1 MIATRPP
8 GFEHLLD
15 VLADAE
21 RPLTAREICD
31 RLDERGVDGFETPYR
46 VATVLGR
53 VVERGGPIVVV
64 DGSPYRY
71 RLADADRGN

>member
-15 VLADAE
+15 VLADADG
-21 RPLTAREICD
+21 PLTAREICD
-31 RLDERGVDGFETPYR
+31 RLYERGVDDFETPYR

-64 DGSPYRY
+64 EGSPYRY
-71 RLADADRGN
+71 RLAKSESEH

>member
-15 VLADAE
+15 VLADAD
-21 RPLTAREICD
+21 RALSAREICD
-31 RLDERGVDGFETPYR
+31 RLHERGVDDFETPYR

-53 VVERGGPIVVV
+53 VVERGGPIEVV

-71 RLADADRGN
+71 RLAESRRDR